1 MKLKLYSGPSSEPVP
16 LAEAKEYLRLTTET
30 FAGDIESV
38 QSIAPGSHVT
48 GTINGTAVEVLGLRA
63 VVELSAGTCSG
74 TVDVTIQDSDD
85 GSTWADVEAF
95 TQVTAANDNTTYE
108 KAYDGIKRYLRVVA
122 VVATDSCEFGVSIIK
137 KSATIA
143 EESLLTSI
151 IEAARERVEE
161 YTGRKIMT
169 QTWDYYLDAFPE
181 EDYIVIPFGNLQDV
195 TSITYTD
202 SDGNTTT
209 MTADTDYV
217 VEKNGEGLGRVVLP
231 NDTEWPTATLKTSN
245 PIVIRFVCG
254 WTSASLVPE
263 SIKTAIKM
271 LISDL
276 WENRES
282 QTYSV
287 VPGSLYVENAT
298 YQKLL
303 SSKRLRW
310 QF

>member
-1 MKLKLYSGPSSEPVP
+1 
-16 LAEAKEYLRLTTET
+16 
-30 FAGDIESV
+30 
-38 QSIAPGSHVT
+38 
-48 GTINGTAVEVLGLRA
+48 
-63 VVELSAGTCSG
+63 
-74 TVDVTIQDSDD
+74 
-85 GSTWADVEAF
+85 
-95 TQVTAANDNTTYE
+95 
-108 KAYDGIKRYLRVVA
+108 
-122 VVATDSCEFGVSIIK
+122 
-137 KSATIA
+137 
-143 EESLLTSI
+143 
-151 IEAARERVEE
+151 
-161 YTGRKIMT
+161 MT